1 MIGVFEPT
9 PMSAS
14 PSTTTKKMQL
24 TKPVAK
30 FVKRIRRQWLN
41 WHVNGLDH
49 IIPPTTTASSFLA
62 ASFSPT
68 PLTLPVSPRSGHS
81 SVTLS
86 QSPPLQAKEMERT
99 DSEGGALSTES
110 GLTTLSAGSSES
122 QPVTTGLK
130 DLPPTVKE
138 ESESEEASIE
148 LRTSKSPP
156 PEHVELEVSD
166 PFLVDDDAED
176 SMSDEDL
183 GGNAVEAPADE
194 VSPAQPPSPT
204 TPVTPLTPNV
214 NKAVPP
220 PPDSD
225 EDSDEAPDLYLP
237 GLIIPTM
244 FLPIPNVRRLSL
256 SYHLM
261 WWFSSK
267 RISMYNN
274 NPSARLIR

>member
-1 MIGVFEPT
+1 
-9 PMSAS
+9 
-14 PSTTTKKMQL
+14 
-24 TKPVAK
+24 
-30 FVKRIRRQWLN
+30 
-41 WHVNGLDH
+41 
-49 IIPPTTTASSFLA
+49 
-62 ASFSPT
+62 
-68 PLTLPVSPRSGHS
+68 
-81 SVTLS
+81 
-86 QSPPLQAKEMERT
+86 MERA
-99 DSEGGALSTES
+99 DSGGSALSTES
-110 GLTTLSAGSSES
+110 GESSES

-130 DLPPTVKE
+130 DLSPAVKE
-138 ESESEEASIE
+138 ESDAEETSSE
-148 LRTSKSPP
+148 LRTSP
-156 PEHVELEVSD
+156 PEHVELEVPD
-166 PFLVDDDAED
+166 PFLVDDAED

-183 GGNAVEAPADE
+183 GGNVVEAPADE
-194 VSPAQPPSPT
+194 ISLAQPPTPT
-204 TPVTPLTPNV
+204 TPITPLTPNV
-214 NKAVPP
+214 NKAVPPPPP